1 MEEPDFV
8 PPPPS
13 KAGHQ
18 DTTEAFTTV
27 LHGKGCFIG
36 FAIIKDSNLRAV
48 PRVSMKSSQ
57 SVAPAVARGLEVVRT
72 QRQSVSAEAF
82 GEWSGASVDKFDKM

>member
-48 PRVSMKSSQ
+48 PRD
-57 SVAPAVARGLEVVRT
+57 
-72 QRQSVSAEAF
+72 AF
-82 GEWSGASVDKFDKM
+82 